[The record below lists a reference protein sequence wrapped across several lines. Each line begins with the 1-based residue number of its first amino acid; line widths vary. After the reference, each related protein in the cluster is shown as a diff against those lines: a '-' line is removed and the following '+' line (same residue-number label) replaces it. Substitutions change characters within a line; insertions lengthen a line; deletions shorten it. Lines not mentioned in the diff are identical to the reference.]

1 TLTGSFHKSNYQ
13 NTAREDDN
21 RIFSIQGEYL
31 LSKKMDIGARYER
44 KDRDST
50 LLGEDYTRNLFY
62 LYLKVAY

>member
-1 TLTGSFHKSNYQ
+1 
-13 NTAREDDN
+13 
-21 RIFSIQGEYL
+21 
-31 LSKKMDIGARYER
+31 MDIGARYER